1 MCAVATSTAIALK
14 NILVAT
20 DLSPASLW
28 SLPYVVGIAHQYGS
42 TIYLATVVPMAI
54 YGVARPESF
63 DAIEAECHDYAQEKL
78 DRFSAGIRAQGIEV
92 QVLLTEGDVARVI
105 PDWVEQ
111 HKIGLLAVGTTGR
124 GGLHKLFLGSTAEEL
139 IREVSCPVLTVG
151 PALSGESPARLRSV
165 LFATDFSA
173 ESLRAGQY
181 ACSIA
186 SRYNARLILMHVTD
200 EHATQVSRRS
210 LIRRLQDLIPENL
223 NLPNEPEELL
233 AQGRP
238 AGKILEVANQHGVD
252 LIAIGVRGAGGLARA
267 ASHFGST
274 AHEVIVGA
282 TCPVLVVRA
291 PNSHRTPVK

>member
-1 MCAVATSTAIALK
+1 MRAVASSAAITLK

-20 DLSPASLW
+20 DLSPASLQ
-28 SLPYVVGIAHQYGS
+28 SLPHVVGVARQYGS
-42 TIYLATVVPMAI
+42 TIYLATVIPLAI

-63 DAIEAECHDYAQEKL
+63 HTIEMECHDYAQERL
-78 DRFSAGIRAQGIEV
+78 DRFSAGIGAQGIPA
-92 QVLLTEGDVARVI
+92 QVLLTEGDVALVI
-105 PDWVEQ
+105 PDWIKQ
-111 HKIGLLAVGTTGR
+111 HKIDLLAVGTTGR
-124 GGLHKLFLGSTAEEL
+124 GGLRKLFLGSTAEEL
-139 IREVSCPVLTVG
+139 IREVSRPVLTVG
-151 PALSGESPARLRSV
+151 PALSGEAPASLRSI

-173 ESLRAGQY
+173 ESFHAGQY
-181 ACSIA
+181 ACSMA
-186 SRYNARLILMHVTD
+186 CHYTARLILLHVTD

-210 LIRRLQDLIPENL
+210 LMRRLHDLIPEDL
-223 NLPNEPEELL
+223 NLSNEPEELV

-238 AGKILEVANQHGVD
+238 AGKILEIANQHSVD

-291 PNSHRTPVK
+291 PDSH